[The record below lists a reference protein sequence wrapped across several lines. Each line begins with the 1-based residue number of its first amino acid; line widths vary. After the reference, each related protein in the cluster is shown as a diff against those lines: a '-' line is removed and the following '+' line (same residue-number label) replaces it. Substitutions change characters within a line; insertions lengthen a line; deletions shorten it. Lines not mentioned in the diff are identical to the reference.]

1 MKPIDIAY
9 KFWDT
14 PVSINETPKLR
25 IKTMNNSDD
34 WFPDLDIEDIC
45 VLFNQARKTY
55 FPALE
60 FIADQFSK

>member
-1 MKPIDIAY
+1 
-9 KFWDT
+9 
-14 PVSINETPKLR
+14 
-25 IKTMNNSDD
+25 MNNSDD

-60 FIADQFSK
+60 FIADQFSE